1 MKKIVLITALLGC
14 GILATGPKSLS
25 ATPSG
30 ISVTA
35 IPSNTDIVLVRSPRS
50 SGWVRPAYGWAPG
63 RAVEAGAAIGYL
75 TGPAAKAWAPLP
87 PAPGLCWYY
96 TAATRRKGFWDAC
109 P

>member
-30 ISVTA
+30 IRVTA
-35 IPSNTDIVLVRSPRS
+35 IPSNTDIVLVRSARS

-63 RAVEAGAAIGYL
+63 RAVAAGAAIGRL
-75 TGPAAKAWAPLP
+75 TAATAAKWAPP

-96 TAATRRKGFWDAC
+96 TAPTRRQGFWDAC